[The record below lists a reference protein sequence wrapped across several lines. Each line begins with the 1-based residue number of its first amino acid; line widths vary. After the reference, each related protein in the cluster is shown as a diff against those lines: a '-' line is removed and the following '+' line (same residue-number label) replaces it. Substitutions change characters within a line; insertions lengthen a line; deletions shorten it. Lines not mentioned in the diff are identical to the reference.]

1 MDPNDELSV
10 GFICVD
16 KIRGS
21 KDRKIRDQNAPC
33 HHCIVDHDL
42 GYQKIH
48 LQTVEDQNHSLMV
61 GDHKRIDMTDL
72 ILFESKEYSPVIH
85 SRELI
90 LKYMFKNCYFYW
102 KSQFEFAFP
111 KVVVFIMPQV
121 KFGRNGHSEDALHFP
136 RTWMIWLCDQSMFV

>member
-16 KIRGS
+16 HFIQGS

-61 GDHKRIDMTDL
+61 GDHKRIDMTNL

-90 LKYMFKNCYFYW
+90 LKYMFRNSFIQNFNSNVNLCIEW
-102 KSQFEFAFP
+102 ISRRMTSQNNHSNIVRF
-111 KVVVFIMPQV
+111 VFTI
-121 KFGRNGHSEDALHFP
+121 
-136 RTWMIWLCDQSMFV
+136 RTE

>member
-16 KIRGS
+16 KIQGS

-90 LKYMFKNCYFYW
+90 LKYMFKNG
-102 KSQFEFAFP
+102 
-111 KVVVFIMPQV
+111 FIQN
-121 KFGRNGHSEDALHFP
+121 FNSNG
-136 RTWMIWLCDQSMFV
+136 